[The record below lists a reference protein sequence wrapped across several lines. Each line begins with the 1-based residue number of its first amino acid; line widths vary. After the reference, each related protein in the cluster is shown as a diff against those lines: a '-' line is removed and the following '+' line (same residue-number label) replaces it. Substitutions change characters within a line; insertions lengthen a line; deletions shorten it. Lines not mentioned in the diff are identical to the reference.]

1 MESILVDDNGKVH
14 KTHNTFALYGIECI
28 KYRTL
33 EGFIFKGIECIIF
46 CTHSGVVYKRTTNTN
61 TTHYEFANKTML
73 IP

>member
-28 KYRTL
+28 
-33 EGFIFKGIECIIF
+33 IFRITSRVIL
-46 CTHSGVVYKRTTNTN
+46 KRTTNTN

>member
-33 EGFIFKGIECIIF
+33 EGFIL
-46 CTHSGVVYKRTTNTN
+46 KRTTNTN